1 MVNLDER
8 ELATML
14 AALRWWQVTPV
25 LGRKRHKADLVSS
38 TISTDLPGGSA
49 EIGAR

>member
-14 AALRWWQVTPV
+14 AALPGWQVT
-25 LGRKRHKADLVSS
+25 LGSGCPDAAALHAIAADDGTL
-38 TISTDLPGGSA
+38 D
-49 EIGAR
+49 R